1 MTAQPPAAGLGAVRI
16 WVLAARLPTLTAA
29 IAPVLVGTALAQ
41 RDHAF
46 RPGAALAA
54 LLGALAIQ
62 IGANFANDVS
72 DFRRGAD
79 VQRIGPPRV
88 TQLGLLTERQVLNG
102 LWAAFALAT
111 LAGIYLTLVAGWP
124 VIAIGAAS
132 ILAAMAYTGGP
143 WPYGYRALGE
153 VFTFLFFGVIAVA
166 GTYFVQADEVTR
178 AVLAASVPVACTVTA
193 ILVVNNYRDLDTDRD
208 AGKRTLAVRLGRI
221 GTQRLFIAIVAVAY
235 LAAAGLWLFGR
246 FPVWVLLGW
255 VSMPLAVP
263 PVAAVLSTVQGPPLN
278 RALRATARL
287 HLAFALLLAVGIVL

>member
-1 MTAQPPAAGLGAVRI
+1 MARPGVVRT
-16 WVLAARLPTLTAA
+16 WVFAMRLPTLTAA

-41 RDHAF
+41 RDHVF
-46 RPGAALAA
+46 RPIVALAA
-54 LLGALAIQ
+54 LFGALAIQ
-62 IGANFANDVS
+62 IGANLANDVS

-79 VQRIGPPRV
+79 AQRIGPPRV
-88 TQLGLLTERQVLNG
+88 TQLGLLSERQVLSG
-102 LWAAFALAT
+102 LWVAFAFAT
-111 LAGIYLTLVAGWP
+111 LAGIYLTIVAGWP
-124 VIAIGAAS
+124 VIAIGVAS

-166 GTYFVQADEVTR
+166 GTYFVQAGAVTH

-208 AGKRTLAVRLGRI
+208 AGKRTLAVLLGRA
-221 GTQRLFIAIVAVAY
+221 GTQRLFMAIVTTAY
-235 LAAAGLWLFGR
+235 LTAAGLWWFGQ

-255 VSMPLAVP
+255 VSLPLAVP
-263 PVAAVLSTVQGPPLN
+263 PAAAVLSTVQGPPLN

-287 HLAFALLLAVGIVL
+287 HLAFALLLAIGIVL